1 MPTRNNNRLF
11 HAFLMTAFA
20 VALCSVTVAAQV
32 SQSAPAPN
40 RSITAPAPQAHQ
52 PQQGRQPLPPG
63 TSAPRPIMQP
73 PGAGSIQGFVYWDTS
88 VFTHTP
94 ASSCDGL
101 SLTVSVENGLGGPFK
116 GGFAALPMVTN
127 NFKYVG
133 HVKTFLYG
141 GKTLTYDVCT
151 YAYDHLPVGPQL
163 KVEIG
168 FAVVRAFSPI
178 AVPQPSILGP
188 ITIING
194 KCNMLP
200 HTTNPT
206 LSDLTNHWSSCQNM
220 AMNVNFVLQPGKILH
235 TQSATG
241 GGSSPSTQGAMLS
254 SAPRQGMLAPGNTQS
269 AQSPTNSGT
278 LLGNH
283 QSTPGQSGGVQ
294 NPGSK
299 VELNPQPFPPKM
311 SVRVQPNPA
320 AQAAPNPRGLPTAAT
335 GSSSAKLGVAAAP
348 IHVVLPGVGTT
359 NFNPKVHGFHFR
371 NDFLNDV
378 VPVADVRTG
387 GLCGGMSYT
396 VLDYYF
402 AHMPIPKQDYRPA
415 NRTALQSY
423 IYNREVDSLASNL
436 DKWAEVGFNPGG
448 SRNGEFFNWGLQGT
462 NGGRLQELRSF
473 IDKGTPAV
481 LDLQGDGDTGNH
493 QMVAIGYSMGRYQ
506 GDLKNFES
514 DLKIIVVDP
523 NYPLQ
528 TKTLIP
534 DVAHQLY
541 RYEDGTSERWRTY
554 FVDKNYH
561 PKTPPNLP
569 NPKYPADGTI
579 RELILSFHTGDDD
592 LRGGKDNINLTLNSS
607 DGTKGHVYP
616 NINLGAPWLPN
627 YTESA
632 RVVLTK
638 PMTPQQIGN
647 LTFTDT
653 FGGGTGG
660 DNWDMQQL
668 KVRAIGGNLDEI
680 LQTAGFKRFTG
691 DDKQLVVSV
700 NP

>member
-1 MPTRNNNRLF
+1 MSKRNHKRIFQSSL
-11 HAFLMTAFA
+11 ASLLTL
-20 VALCSVTVAAQV
+20 ALCATTGAQV
-32 SQSAPAPN
+32 SQTVPPPTG
-40 RSITAPAPQAHQ
+40 ITAPGPQAHQ
-52 PQQGRQPLPPG
+52 PPSGRPQQAPG

-73 PGAGSIQGFVYWDTS
+73 PGVGTIEGFVYWDTNT
-88 VFTHTP
+88 FTHTP
-94 ASSCDGL
+94 ASSCAGL
-101 SLTVSVENGLGGPFK
+101 SLTVSMANGLGGPFK
-116 GGFAALPMVTN
+116 GGFTPLPTVSN

-133 HVKTFLYG
+133 QVKTYLQG
-141 GKTLTYDVCT
+141 GKVIVYDVCT

-163 KVEIG
+163 KAEIG
-168 FAVVRAFSPI
+168 PSGVRSFSPI
-178 AVPQPSILGP
+178 PVPQPSILGP
-188 ITIING
+188 ITIINA

-200 HTTNPT
+200 HTTDPT
-206 LSDLTNHWSSCQNM
+206 FSDLTAQWTSCQNM
-220 AMNVNFVLQPGKILH
+220 AMNVNFVLQPSKLMQV
-235 TQSATG
+235 QSANV
-241 GGSSPSTQGAMLS
+241 GGSPPSAQRGMLSAAPQQGLLATGNTQGAQS
-254 SAPRQGMLAPGNTQS
+254 SA
-269 AQSPTNSGT
+269 NSGT

-283 QSTPGQSGGVQ
+283 QSMQGQSGGVQ
-294 NPGSK
+294 SPGSK

-311 SVRVQPNPA
+311 SVRTQTNPA
-320 AQAAPNPRGLPTAAT
+320 SKSALNSKPPTPPT
-335 GSSSAKLGVAAAP
+335 GSSSAGVGAAP
-348 IHVVLPGVGTT
+348 TSIHVVLPGMGTT
-359 NFNPKVHGFHFR
+359 NFNPNIHGFHFR
-371 NDFLNDV
+371 NDFQNDV

-448 SRNGEFFNWGLQGT
+448 ARNGEFFNWGLQGT

-473 IDKGTPAV
+473 IDQGIPAV
-481 LDLQGDGDTGNH
+481 LDLQGDGGTGNH
-493 QMVAIGYSMGRYQ
+493 QVVAIGYNMGRYQ

-514 DLKIIVVDP
+514 DLKIAVVDP
-523 NYPLQ
+523 NYPQ
-528 TKTLIP
+528 KVKTLIP
-534 DVAHQLY
+534 DVANQLY
-541 RYEDGTSERWRTY
+541 RYEEGGSERWRTY

-561 PKTPPNLP
+561 AKTPPNLA

-579 RELILSFHTGDDD
+579 RELILSFRTGSDD
-592 LRGGKDNINLTLNSS
+592 LRGGNDNIYLTLNPSDGTGAQVFSNINLS
-607 DGTKGHVYP
+607 
-616 NINLGAPWLPN
+616 ARWLPN

-638 PMTPQQIGN
+638 PITPQEIRD

-653 FGGGTGG
+653 FGGGFGG

-668 KVRAIGGNLDEI
+668 TVRAIGGNLDDT
-680 LQTAGFKRFTG
+680 LQTVGFKRFTG
-691 DDKQLVVSV
+691 DDKQLVVSI

>member
-1 MPTRNNNRLF
+1 MPTRNDNRLF
-11 HAFLMTAFA
+11 HASLMTLFGLSVC
-20 VALCSVTVAAQV
+20 VATVAAQV

-40 RSITAPAPQAHQ
+40 RSISAPAPQAHQ
-52 PQQGRQPLPPG
+52 PQQGRQQLPPG
-63 TSAPRPIMQP
+63 TSAPRQILQL
-73 PGAGSIQGFVYWDTS
+73 PGAGTVEGFVYWNANQ
-88 VFTHTP
+88 FKHTP
-94 ASSCDGL
+94 LSSCAGL
-101 SLTVSVENGLGGPFK
+101 AITVSVGSNSGGPLTAYAPL
-116 GGFAALPMVTN
+116 GTLSN
-127 NFKYVG
+127 NFKYIG
-133 HVKTFLYG
+133 QVKEFLVG
-141 GKTLTYDVCT
+141 GKVNVYDVCT
-151 YAYDHLPVGPQL
+151 YGYDKVPIGPDLQVQL
-163 KVEIG
+163 SVTQPT
-168 FAVVRAFSPI
+168 AFSPA
-178 AVPQPSILGP
+178 AVPQYAILGP
-188 ITIING
+188 VKIING
-194 KCNMLP
+194 KCNNLP
-200 HTTNPT
+200 HITNPT
-206 LSDLTNHWSSCQNM
+206 LSDLTAQWSSCQNM
-220 AMNVNFVLQPGKILH
+220 AIDVNFVLQPGKILH
-235 TQSATG
+235 TQSATVG
-241 GGSSPSTQGAMLS
+241 RSSPSAQGGMLS
-254 SAPRQGMLAPGNTQS
+254 SAPRQGMLSPRSTQGAQPGP
-269 AQSPTNSGT
+269 ASGT

-294 NPGSK
+294 SPGSK
-299 VELNPQPFPPKM
+299 VELNPQPLPPKM
-311 SVRVQPNPA
+311 TVRSQGNPA
-320 AQAAPNPRGLPTAAT
+320 PTSALNSKPLPMPAT
-335 GSSSAKLGVAAAP
+335 GMSSAKLGVAAAP
-348 IHVVLPGVGTT
+348 THVVLAGVGTT

-387 GLCGGMSYT
+387 GLCGGMSYA

-462 NGGRLQELRSF
+462 NGGRLEELRSF
-473 IDKGTPAV
+473 IDQGTPAV
-481 LDLQGDGDTGNH
+481 LDLQGDGGTGNH
-493 QMVAIGYSMGRYQ
+493 QVVAIGYSMGRYQ
-506 GDLKNFES
+506 EDLKNFQS

-528 TKTLIP
+528 VKTLIP

-561 PKTPPNLP
+561 PKTPPNLV

-579 RELILSFHTGDDD
+579 RELILSFHTGSDD
-592 LRGGKDNINLTLNSS
+592 LRGGKDNINLTLNPS

-616 NINLGAPWLPN
+616 NINLGARWLPN

-638 PMTPQQIGN
+638 PLTPQQLRD

-668 KVRAIGGNLDEI
+668 TVRAIGGGNLDKI

-691 DDKQLVVSV
+691 DDKQLVVPI
-700 NP
+700 N

>member
-1 MPTRNNNRLF
+1 MATRNDKRLF
-11 HAFLMTAFA
+11 HTVVTAFTL
-20 VALCSVTVAAQV
+20 ALCTATVAAQV
-32 SQSAPAPN
+32 SQAAPPPN
-40 RSITAPAPQAHQ
+40 RSMSAPGPQAHQ
-52 PQQGRQPLPPG
+52 PPGGRQPLPLG

-73 PGAGSIQGFVYWDTS
+73 PGAGTIEGFVYWDTKI
-88 VFTHTP
+88 FTHTP
-94 ASSCDGL
+94 ASSCAGL
-101 SLTVSVENGLGGPFK
+101 SLTVSVANGLGGPFK
-116 GGFAALPMVTN
+116 GGFTPLPTVTN

-133 HVKTFLYG
+133 QVKTSLYG
-141 GKTLTYDVCT
+141 GKMLTYDVCT
-151 YAYDHLPVGPQL
+151 YGYNHLPVGPQL

-168 FAVVRAFSPI
+168 PSGVRSFSPI
-178 AVPQPSILGP
+178 PAPQPSILGP

-194 KCNMLP
+194 QCNMLP
-200 HTTNPT
+200 HITNPT
-206 LSDLTNHWSSCQNM
+206 LSDLTAHWSSCQNM
-220 AMNVNFVLQPGKILH
+220 AFNVNFVLHDSKILQL
-235 TQSATG
+235 QSSNA
-241 GGSSPSTQGAMLS
+241 GGSSPSAQPGMLS
-254 SAPRQGMLAPGNTQS
+254 SAPQQGMLATGNTQGTQSS
-269 AQSPTNSGT
+269 ANSGT
-278 LLGNH
+278 LLGNR

-294 NPGSK
+294 SPGSK

-311 SVRVQPNPA
+311 NVGIQPNPA
-320 AQAAPNPRGLPTAAT
+320 AKSAPNPRPLPTAAT
-335 GSSSAKLGVAAAP
+335 GSSSAKLGVATAP
-348 IHVVLPGVGTT
+348 THVVLPGVGTT

-402 AHMPIPKQDYRPA
+402 AHMPVPQQDYRPA
-415 NRTALQSY
+415 NRTTLQSY

-462 NGGRLQELRSF
+462 NGGRLEELRSF
-473 IDKGTPAV
+473 IDQGTPAV

-493 QMVAIGYSMGRYQ
+493 QVVAIAYKMGRYQ

-523 NYPLQ
+523 NYPLVV
-528 TKTLIP
+528 KTLIP

-541 RYEDGTSERWRTY
+541 RYEDGSSERWRTY

-569 NPKYPADGTI
+569 NPKYPADGMI

-592 LRGGKDNINLTLNSS
+592 LRGWKDNINLTLNPS
-607 DGTKGHVYP
+607 DGTGAQLYP
-616 NINLGAPWLPN
+616 NINLGARWLPN

-638 PMTPQQIGN
+638 PLTPQQIRD

-653 FGGGTGG
+653 FGGGSGG

-668 KVRAIGGNLDEI
+668 KVRAIGGNFDEI
-680 LQTAGFKRFTG
+680 LQTAGSKRFTG
-691 DDKQLVVSV
+691 DDKQLVVSI
-700 NP
+700 NK